1 MKHKIA
7 CNVTFYLR
15 MKANKLQLYIISLFC
30 FILFILFVILPN
42 QTIAINNKPNKENI
56 IIIRKLA
63 NNYYESVL
71 EFDSITIPL
80 RRVGRLF
87 LIEAR
92 VDDQVG
98 NLIFDT
104 GAMGLVLNKT
114 YFRNHVVI
122 DDHSSNGIGGAISS
136 VSNTTIENMNISEL
150 KYKNIRA
157 DLTDLGHIENRRGVK
172 ILGLLGFSMI
182 KGFEIWIDINHS
194 QLKLFKIDKKGDRI
208 NASGQKFKFDL
219 IQPIETANNILFLKA
234 VIGGK
239 KLNFCLDTGSETN
252 VISNHS
258 SNQVLNTISI
268 TRRSSLQGS
277 GSKNSDVLYGNM
289 NNFTFGNQS
298 FTEMET
304 IITNL
309 DALSDAYG
317 VKIDGVLGYNFLNK
331 GVICINLGKK
341 QLSICFAKSV
351 KI

>member
-1 MKHKIA
+1 
-7 CNVTFYLR
+7 
-15 MKANKLQLYIISLFC
+15 MKANKSLLYLTTLVCFIIFISLV
-30 FILFILFVILPN
+30 VIPS
-42 QTIAINNKPNKENI
+42 QTIALNNKPNKENI
-56 IIIRKLA
+56 LIIRRLY
-63 NNYYESVL
+63 NNYYEPILQS
-71 EFDSITIPL
+71 DSITIPL

-87 LIEAR
+87 LIESR
-92 VDDQVG
+92 IDDQIG

-104 GAMGLVLNKT
+104 GAMGLVLNKI
-114 YFRNHVVI
+114 YFRNHLVI
-122 DDHSSNGIGGAISS
+122 DDHSSSGVNGTISS
-136 VSNTTIENMNISEL
+136 VSNTTIDNLNISEL

-157 DLTDLGHIENRRGVK
+157 DLTDLGHIENKRGVK

-182 KGFEIWIDINHS
+182 KGFEILIDINHS
-194 QLKLFKIDKKGDRI
+194 QLKLFKIDKKGDRV
-208 NASGQKFKFDL
+208 NARDNKFRADL
-219 IQPIETANNILFLKA
+219 MQPIETANNILFLKA
-234 VIGGK
+234 IIGGK

-252 VISNHS
+252 VISSRS
-258 SNQVLNTISI
+258 SNQVLNTINI

-277 GSKNSDVLYGNM
+277 GSQNSDVLYGNM
-289 NNFTFGNQS
+289 NNFTFGNHP

>member
-1 MKHKIA
+1 MKFSTTKLSIS
-7 CNVTFYLR
+7 L
-15 MKANKLQLYIISLFC
+15 MKANKAILYFIISVC
-30 FILFILFVILPN
+30 FIIFISLVVIPY
-42 QTIAINNKPNKENI
+42 QTIAINNKPDKENI
-56 IIIRKLA
+56 LIIRRLA
-63 NNYYESVL
+63 NNYYEPIL
-71 EFDSITIPL
+71 QLDSLTIPL

-92 VDDQVG
+92 VDDQIG

-114 YFRNHVVI
+114 YFRNHLVI
-122 DDHSSNGIGGAISS
+122 DDHNSSGINGTISS
-136 VSNTTIENMNISEL
+136 VSNITIDNLNISEL
-150 KYKNIRA
+150 KYKNIKA

-182 KGFEIWIDINHS
+182 KGFEILIDVNHS

-208 NASGQKFKFDL
+208 NDTNNKFRADL
-219 IQPIETANNILFLKA
+219 MQPIETSNNILFLKA
-234 VIGGK
+234 VIAGK

-252 VISNHS
+252 AISSSS
-258 SNQVLNTISI
+258 SNQILNTINI

-277 GSKNSDVLYGNM
+277 GSKKSDVLFGNM

>member
-1 MKHKIA
+1 
-7 CNVTFYLR
+7 L
-15 MKANKLQLYIISLFC
+15 S
-30 FILFILFVILPN
+30 
-42 QTIAINNKPNKENI
+42 
-56 IIIRKLA
+56 
-63 NNYYESVL
+63 NNYYEPVL
-71 EFDSITIPL
+71 QSDSITIPL

-87 LIEAR
+87 LIESR
-92 VDDQVG
+92 IDDQIG

-104 GAMGLVLNKT
+104 GAMGLVLNKI
-114 YFRNHVVI
+114 YFRNHLVI
-122 DDHSSNGIGGAISS
+122 DDHSSSGVNGTISS
-136 VSNTTIENMNISEL
+136 VSNTTIDNLNISEL

-157 DLTDLGHIENRRGVK
+157 DLTDLGHIENKRGVK

-182 KGFEIWIDINHS
+182 KGFEILIDINHS

-208 NASGQKFKFDL
+208 NARDNKFRADL
-219 IQPIETANNILFLKA
+219 MQPIETANNILFLKA
-234 VIGGK
+234 IIGGK

-252 VISNHS
+252 VISSRS
-258 SNQVLNTISI
+258 SNQVLNTINI

-277 GSKNSDVLYGNM
+277 GSQNSDVLYGNM
-289 NNFTFGNQS
+289 NNFTFGNHP